1 VAGGLSGLLL
11 TGLGYLSLDF
21 YKKGKLCKP
30 ATVASMV
37 MSLVLTIVMH
47 RRFQKTGT
55 VFPSFVFMLM
65 SGLMFVFYVWNL
77 LCGPLPKKRAYK
89 A

>member
-1 VAGGLSGLLL
+1 VAGTLSGALL
-11 TGLGYLSLDF
+11 TGLGYLSLNY
-21 YKKGKLCKP
+21 YKKGKLFKP
-30 ATVASMV
+30 GTAASMV
-37 MSLVLTIVMH
+37 LSLVLTIVMH

-65 SGLMFVFYVWNL
+65 SGLMFVFYVWSL
-77 LCGPLPKKRAYK
+77 LCGPVPKKKAYK